1 MARALKDSGVP
12 WIGEIPSTWN
22 IMRLKF
28 ATIFVAGFAF
38 KTDDF
43 NNIGE
48 NVIKIGDIKPPS
60 VVLSENAKVDISSYN
75 AGKLLPYKVKNGD
88 YCIAMTGATIGK
100 VGLVNFKETAYIN
113 QRVAKI
119 TTKDNFHSKYLY
131 YYLCSQSFAEY
142 IKIHIDSNSAQP
154 NISNGTMQEFQ
165 FFLPNINEQIVI
177 INFLDKKCGKIEAL
191 VENEEKIIDELKE
204 YKKSIIQKTVTK
216 GLSNAPLK
224 DSNIEWIGKIPE
236 NWEVRKLKYLGS
248 ARNGLTYSPA
258 DMTDEGILVL
268 RSSNIQDGS
277 LSFNDNVFV
286 NMQIPEELI
295 LQENDLLICSR
306 NGSREL
312 IGKCAL
318 IDEKTAGNT
327 FGAFMCIFRSQYNR
341 FIYYVFQSNLFTFY
355 LGNYLT
361 ATVNQLTIS
370 NLNNM
375 EIPITLDLEEQ
386 KAIVNYLDEKCGQI
400 DSLIKIKQK
409 KISELKEYK
418 KSLIYEYVTGKKQ
431 PPLKDKI

>member
-1 MARALKDSGVP
+1 MRTMKHSGIE
-12 WIGEIPSTWN
+12 WLGEIPEKWVTK
-22 IMRLKF
+22 RLKY
-28 ATIFVAGFAF
+28 
-38 KTDDF
+38 
-43 NNIGE
+43 IGE
-48 NVIKIGDIKPPS
+48 
-60 VVLSENAKVDISSYN
+60 VVLGKMLCSTNPGDYFYKPYLKSKNIQWLKVDISSVDEMWFSINELELYRLKKGDLVLSEGGEV
-75 AGKLLPYKVKNGD
+75 GKTCLWNGELGECYIQNSAHKVTINKDNNNK
-88 YCIAMTGATIGK
+88 YYLYLFYVYGATGGFNSI
-100 VGLVNFKETAYIN
+100 VRAISIAHLTKEKLAN
-113 QRVAKI
+113 V
-119 TTKDNFHSKYLY
+119 
-131 YYLCSQSFAEY
+131 LCPSPSIE
-142 IKIHIDSNSAQP
+142 
-154 NISNGTMQEFQ
+154 
-165 FFLPNINEQIVI
+165 EQNAI
-177 INFLDKKCGKIEAL
+177 INFLDEKCGQIDTII
-191 VENEEKIIDELKE
+191 NGEEKFINELKE

-236 NWEVRKLKYLGS
+236 NWEVRKLKYSGS

-258 DMTDEGILVL
+258 DMTGEGILVL

-318 IDEKTAGNT
+318 IDGKTAGNT